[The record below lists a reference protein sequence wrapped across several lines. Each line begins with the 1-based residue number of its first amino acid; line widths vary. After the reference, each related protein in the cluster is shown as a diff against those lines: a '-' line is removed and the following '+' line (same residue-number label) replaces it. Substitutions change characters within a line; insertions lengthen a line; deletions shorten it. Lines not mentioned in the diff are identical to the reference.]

1 MSHADEPTADTA
13 TGEKTGEKL
22 NDPYGRRIFFNG
34 IPDEGSGRFVVEC
47 SGCGTR
53 RRCTAGELAKSH
65 LPLAA
70 WLPVMK
76 YSHYARCPSCDKRA
90 WLRIGV
96 AR

>member
-1 MSHADEPTADTA
+1 MTNADEPTAGAEVED
-13 TGEKTGEKL
+13 GID
-22 NDPYGRRIFFNG
+22 DPYGRRIFFNG

-47 SGCGTR
+47 SSCGTR
-53 RRCTAGELAKSH
+53 RRASAGELAKSH
-65 LPLAA
+65 LPFSL

-76 YSHYARCPSCDKRA
+76 HSHYARCPSCGNRA